1 MWQAALAL
9 LALAETATTSAPA
22 PLPGRPLPA
31 PALYVTHNQGLRIV
45 IPGGLT
51 YCPLPPDWVGS
62 DHGVELYL
70 TPPSGCGGAGYQS
83 SDRDAGSQTPS
94 IAIYYEFN
102 TDDYVDRRRCAAPV
116 ALRLFGRPARACRRR
131 EAGWITVEAS
141 ANYSIGQEPHD
152 LVLTLRTTGTRY
164 THDLARFR
172 SFAKGVAVCRPE
184 WGDGHQPACPKSQWF

>member
-9 LALAETATTSAPA
+9 FALAEAATAPA
-22 PLPGRPLPA
+22 SRPIPA

-45 IPGGLT
+45 IPSGLT

-70 TPPSGCGGAGYQS
+70 TPPSGCGDAGYQS

-102 TDDYVDRRRCAAPV
+102 TDDYVDRRPCAAPV

-131 EAGWITVEAS
+131 QAGWITVEAH
-141 ANYSIGQEPHD
+141 ANYAIGQEPHD
-152 LVLTLRTTGTRY
+152 LVLTLRTTAARY
-164 THDLARFR
+164 VHDVARFR
-172 SFAKGVAVCRPE
+172 SLAKGVSACRPE
-184 WGDGHQPACPKSQWF
+184 WGDSRQPACPKSQWF

>member
-9 LALAETATTSAPA
+9 IAIAEVATAPVTPPRPA
-22 PLPGRPLPA
+22 PP
-31 PALYVTHNQGLRIV
+31 LYVTHNQGLRIA

-70 TPPSGCGGAGYQS
+70 VPPQSCGGAGYAS
-83 SDRDAGSQTPS
+83 SDRDVTPDEP
-94 IAIYYEFN
+94 AIDVYYEFN

-131 EAGWITVEAS
+131 EAGWITVEAR
-141 ANYSIGQEPHD
+141 ANYAVGREPHD
-152 LVLTLRTTGTRY
+152 LVLTLRTTEARY
-164 THDLARFR
+164 ARDFARFR
-172 SFAKGVAVCRPE
+172 SFARGVSVCRPE
-184 WGDGHQPACPKSQWF
+184 WGDGRQWACPMAQWF